1 MASSHP
7 ASQARPSPD
16 IAIVTDDPGWHGKRL
31 VEAFRARGFS
41 ARYVAL
47 GECHIDLQ
55 RGISGVVMPGF
66 EQALPQAV
74 FVRGVAGGSLQQVV
88 LRMDFLHYLGELGI
102 PVYNHAR
109 AIEKSVDKAMTSV
122 LLHHAGI
129 PTPPTW
135 VTEQEAE
142 ARAVLMREFA
152 AGHDVLVKPLFGS
165 QGEGIVRLK
174 AGDALPAAETL
185 GNVWYMQR
193 YSARSRD
200 SVGEWSDWRVMVIAG
215 RPVAAMLRRGK
226 SWLNNVAQGGVCEA
240 IPVSPDDALMQLA
253 VDATRACGMDYAGID
268 ILRDDHGQLTVL
280 EVNSIPAWKGLQG
293 VTSLNIAQ
301 ALADD
306 LITRIPRAGE
316 IAC

>member
-1 MASSHP
+1 VQSHP
-7 ASQARPSPD
+7 PAAPAD
-16 IAIVTDDPGWHGKRL
+16 IAIVTDEPGWHGKRL
-31 VEAFRARGFS
+31 VEAFRARGYT
-41 ARYVAL
+41 ARYVSL
-47 GECHIDLQ
+47 GDCHIDLP
-55 RGISGVVMPGF
+55 RGVSGIVMPGF
-66 EQALPQAV
+66 EQKLPQAV

-88 LRMDFLHYLGELGI
+88 LRMDFLHYVGELGI

-122 LLHHAGI
+122 LLHRAGI
-129 PTPPTW
+129 STPPTW

-174 AGDALPAAETL
+174 PGDALPAADL
-185 GNVWYMQR
+185 VGNVWYMQR
-193 YSARSRD
+193 YAARSRD
-200 SVGEWSDWRVMVIAG
+200 TVGEWSDWRVMVIDGKA
-215 RPVAAMLRRGK
+215 VAAMLRRGK
-226 SWLNNVAQGGVCEA
+226 SWLNNVAQGGVCEP
-240 IPVSPDDALMQLA
+240 ISVSPDDALMRLA
-253 VDATRACGMDYAGID
+253 VDASRACGMDYAGID

-293 VTSLNIAQ
+293 VTPFSIAQ
-301 ALADD
+301 TLADD
-306 LITRIPRAGE
+306 LLRRIPSAGE